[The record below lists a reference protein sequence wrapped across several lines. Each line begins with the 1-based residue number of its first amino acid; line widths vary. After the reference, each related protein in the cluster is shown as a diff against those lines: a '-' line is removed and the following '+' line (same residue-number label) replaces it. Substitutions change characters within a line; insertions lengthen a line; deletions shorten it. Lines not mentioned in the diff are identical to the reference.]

1 MTRQNIVGVTGA
13 VLMIFSAIMLHQV
26 WQLYDEGGDR
36 LRHAIAILQQAED
49 RKVLLDAQ
57 EKEQSLIQ
65 EVQIRIVEEL
75 IRQGIDPNGAEIR

>member
-1 MTRQNIVGVTGA
+1 
-13 VLMIFSAIMLHQV
+13 
-26 WQLYDEGGDR
+26 LYDEGGDR